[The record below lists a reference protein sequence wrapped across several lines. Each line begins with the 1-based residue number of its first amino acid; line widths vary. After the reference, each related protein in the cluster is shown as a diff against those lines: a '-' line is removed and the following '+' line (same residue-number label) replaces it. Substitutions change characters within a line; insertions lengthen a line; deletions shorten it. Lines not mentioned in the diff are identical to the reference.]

1 MLCSPLFIGVEL
13 VVPVRKE
20 VGMSNELLDQISAA
34 VVSLNAEETE
44 ALTQQA
50 LDAGIEPEAI
60 INGGLLRGL
69 LEVGDK
75 WERKEYFISH
85 VLMGARAMQMGVD
98 LVEPH
103 LVGKAK
109 EPLGRIV
116 IGTVEGDVH
125 DIGKNLVTLMLRTAG
140 YEVHDLGVDVPPQKF
155 IDKAKEVNADIVASS
170 LIMSI
175 CLPKMEEINKLAD
188 QEGLRPRVKT
198 VVGGPP
204 LSEKVAK
211 EIGADAYG
219 GDDAVAGVRTI
230 NRLLDIKE
238 TVPHV

>member
-1 MLCSPLFIGVEL
+1 
-13 VVPVRKE
+13 
-20 VGMSNELLDQISAA
+20 MSDELLYQISTA

-44 ALTQQA
+44 QLTQQA
-50 LDAGIEPEAI
+50 LDAGIEPEKI
-60 INGGLLRGL
+60 INEGLLRGL

-75 WERKEYFISH
+75 WERQEYFISH

-103 LVGKAK
+103 LVGETR

-140 YEVHDLGVDVPPQKF
+140 YEVHDLGVDVPPQTF
-155 IDKAKEVNADIVASS
+155 IDKAKEIDADIVASS

-204 LSEKVAK
+204 LSDKVA
-211 EIGADAYG
+211 ERIGADAYG

-230 NRLLDIKE
+230 NRLLGIE
-238 TVPHV
+238 ERVPYV

>member
-1 MLCSPLFIGVEL
+1 
-13 VVPVRKE
+13 
-20 VGMSNELLDQISAA
+20 MSEELLGQISAA
-34 VVSLNAEETE
+34 VVSLNAEETKQ
-44 ALTQQA
+44 LTQQA

-60 INGGLLRGL
+60 INEGLLHGL

-75 WERKEYFISH
+75 WEKQEYFISH

-98 LVEPH
+98 LVEPY
-103 LVGKAK
+103 LVDEAK

-140 YEVHDLGVDVPPQKF
+140 FEVHDLGVDVPPQAF
-155 IDKAKEVNADIVASS
+155 IDKAKEVDADIIASS

-204 LSEKVAK
+204 LSNKVAAR
-211 EIGADAYG
+211 IGADAYG

-230 NRLLDIKE
+230 SHLLGIE
-238 TVPHV
+238 ERVPHV